1 MIDLLLQR
9 GSHTGDLSD
18 PDVAVLRAQLSNLI
32 HRGLVTSVDLAAA
45 AAKVQ
50 IGEVY
55 TAALPWLTTRAGG
68 DRTWWAPEVGEHV
81 AVLCPCG
88 SLSQGF
94 ILGSL
99 YSGAN
104 PAPAAS
110 ADQCVTKYA
119 DGTTITYDRA
129 AHELSIRAVGQLSI
143 HFAGDATVKAKTVA
157 VTAENGLTLNGELV
171 LNGKLT
177 SDLRVAGSIRATGAV
192 VQGVPPAEL

>member
-9 GSHTGDLSD
+9 GAHTGDLSD

-32 HRGLVTSVDLAAA
+32 HRGLVVSVDLVTAT
-45 AAKVQ
+45 AKMQ

-55 TAALPWLTTRAGG
+55 TAALPWLTARAGS

-104 PAPAAS
+104 PAPATS
-110 ADQCVTKYA
+110 ADQCVTEFA

-129 AHELSIRAVGQLSI
+129 AHQLSIEAVGQLSI
-143 HFAGDATVKAKTVA
+143 HVVGDATITAKTVT
-157 VTAENGLTLNGELV
+157 VTADNGLTLNGDLV

-177 SDLRVAGSIRATGAV
+177 SDLRVAGAIRATGSV
-192 VQGVPPAEL
+192 VQSVPTAEL